1 MFQLAEVDWNAVF
14 QPGNTIFFAV
24 FGMATII
31 AVAGVIGGT
40 VQKIKM
46 HQRDVLLKRDMI
58 AKGYSVDEIQR
69 VVKTKPGK

>member
-14 QPGNTIFFAV
+14 QPGNMMFIAV
-24 FGMATII
+24 FGMVTLI

-46 HQRDVLLKRDMI
+46 HQRDVMLKRDMV